1 MLPDTRICS
10 SLQFLDVLHRLQDR
24 IGTVEYC
31 GKLGRENCDMECHNA
46 GTHKSTYD
54 AVILDKGERSRL
66 VRSYDDVTR
75 EYVKTPLGQN
85 RLIMF

>member
-1 MLPDTRICS
+1 
-10 SLQFLDVLHRLQDR
+10 
-24 IGTVEYC
+24 
-31 GKLGRENCDMECHNA
+31 MECHNA

-85 RLIMF
+85 RLIIS